1 MEDTMQIED
10 TAQIES
16 AAAVPIQA
24 ATALPM
30 QASIAPEISTESQFN
45 SLLLDLSSIKTLINE
60 MQTKVKLLEKSVIKS
75 NKEMER
81 DKKKNE
87 VKKQPN
93 QPSGF
98 DKPVAISDDMC
109 VFMNKPI
116 RTLVSHP
123 DVAEYAINYIRVNKL
138 QDMTNRKKINPNE
151 TLQKL
156 LRLKPDDAEQ
166 LTYFNLQKY
175 LNKHFNTSVS
185 Q

>member
-1 MEDTMQIED
+1 
-10 TAQIES
+10 
-16 AAAVPIQA
+16 
-24 ATALPM
+24 
-30 QASIAPEISTESQFN
+30 
-45 SLLLDLSSIKTLINE
+45 
-60 MQTKVKLLEKSVIKS
+60 
-75 NKEMER
+75 MER

-116 RTLVSHP
+116 GTLVSHP
-123 DVAEYAINYIRVNKL
+123 DVADYAINYIRANKL
-138 QDMTNRKKINPNE
+138 QDMANRKKINPNE